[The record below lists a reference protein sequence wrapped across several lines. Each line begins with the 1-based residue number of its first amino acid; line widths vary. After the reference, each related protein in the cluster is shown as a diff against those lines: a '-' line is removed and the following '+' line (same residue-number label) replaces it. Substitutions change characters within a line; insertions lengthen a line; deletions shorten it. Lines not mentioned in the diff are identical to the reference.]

1 MSSNL
6 VCAGSMPVST
16 DGYMKRRFAN
26 MLQRSADARAAVVGM
41 VVAAGAAAN
50 AALPPAIGTQL
61 AAVQQDGLDL
71 ADLVWPVVITL
82 FGALILFKLFK
93 RFGSQI

>member
-1 MSSNL
+1 M
-6 VCAGSMPVST
+6 MPNVKSALIAN
-16 DGYMKRRFAN
+16 DALKARFAN
-26 MLQRSADARAAVVGM
+26 MLNNSAAARTAVVGM
-41 VVAAGAAAN
+41 ILTASGNAA
-50 AALPPAIGTQL
+50 AALPAGIAPAL
-61 AAVQQDGLDL
+61 ATVQQDGLDL

>member
-1 MSSNL
+1 MMLKQRFSELLKSS
-6 VCAGSMPVST
+6 
-16 DGYMKRRFAN
+16 
-26 MLQRSADARAAVVGM
+26 SAARVAVVGM
-41 VVAAGAAAN
+41 LTTASGSAM
-50 AALPPAIGTQL
+50 AALPAGIAPAL
-61 AAVQQDGLDL
+61 ATVQQDGLDL